1 MLLQKRGVI
10 RVSGK
15 EAAGMET
22 AKRQGC
28 AGQGRATGIRQGAS
42 PQERTDGQEVRFSA
56 HAAARIEKRGVKLS
70 PNDLTRLGRA
80 VDRMQEKGVQDALI
94 YINHAVALIVSVANR
109 TVITAVDEASA
120 KENIFTNIDSAA
132 IL

>member
-1 MLLQKRGVI
+1 MRGS
-10 RVSGK
+10 RKG
-15 EAAGMET
+15 AASMELE
-22 AKRQGC
+22 KRQGC
-28 AGQGRATGIRQGAS
+28 AGQGSANGIRQGAS
-42 PQERTDGQEVRFSA
+42 PQERADKQKVRFST

-70 PNDLTRLGRA
+70 PGDLMRLGRM
-80 VDRMQEKGVQDALI
+80 VDRMQEKGVKDALI

-109 TVITAVDEASA
+109 TVITVVDEASA

>member
-1 MLLQKRGVI
+1 MR
-10 RVSGK
+10 R
-15 EAAGMET
+15 
-22 AKRQGC
+22 
-28 AGQGRATGIRQGAS
+28 RATRPS
-42 PQERTDGQEVRFSA
+42 HSLSA
-56 HAAARIEKRGVKLS
+56 CHGVVILTRIKKRGVKLS

-80 VDRMQEKGVQDALI
+80 VDRMQEKGVRDALI

>member
-1 MLLQKRGVI
+1 MLLQERGVI

-15 EAAGMET
+15 EAAGMGT

-80 VDRMQEKGVQDALI
+80 VDRMQEKGVRDALI

>member
-1 MLLQKRGVI
+1 
-10 RVSGK
+10 
-15 EAAGMET
+15 MET
-22 AKRQGC
+22 ATRQGC
-28 AGQGRATGIRQGAS
+28 AGQGRAAGIRQGAS
-42 PQERTDGQEVRFSA
+42 SQERADGQEVRFSA

-70 PNDLTRLGRA
+70 PGDLTRLGRM
-80 VDRMQEKGVQDALI
+80 VDRMQEKGVKDALI

-109 TVITAVDEASA
+109 TVITVVDEASA

>member
-1 MLLQKRGVI
+1 MLLQERGVI

-28 AGQGRATGIRQGAS
+28 AGQGRETGIRQGAS

>member
-1 MLLQKRGVI
+1 
-10 RVSGK
+10 
-15 EAAGMET
+15 MET
-22 AKRQGC
+22 ATRQGC
-28 AGQGRATGIRQGAS
+28 AGQGRAAGIRQGAS
-42 PQERTDGQEVRFSA
+42 SQERADGQEVRFSA

-70 PNDLTRLGRA
+70 PGDLMRLGRA
-80 VDRMQEKGVQDALI
+80 VDRMQEKGVRDALI

-109 TVITAVDEASA
+109 TVVTAVDEASA

>member
-1 MLLQKRGVI
+1 
-10 RVSGK
+10 
-15 EAAGMET
+15 MELG
-22 AKRQGC
+22 KRQGR
-28 AGQGRATGIRQGAS
+28 AGQGSANGIRQGAS